1 MDQYVWVLLVT
12 RTYWKVDGPN
22 DREGLYVYFE
32 IVFVIYF
39 RQGANETKHY
49 SYRNLFEEGYLTP

>member
-49 SYRNLFEEGYLTP
+49 SYRKVI